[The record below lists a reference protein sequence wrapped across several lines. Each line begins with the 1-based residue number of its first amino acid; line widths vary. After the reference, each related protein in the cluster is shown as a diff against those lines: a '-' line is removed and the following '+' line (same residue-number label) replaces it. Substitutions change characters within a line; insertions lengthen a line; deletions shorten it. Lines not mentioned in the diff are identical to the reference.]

1 MSTTI
6 ASAILPATRNQ
17 AAEYADIFVN
27 RRIYVQQSHAPNP
40 KSGRHYFYKVCDRK
54 KQPIGLTRATVQSHL
69 AGDCT
74 IGFYAI
80 NPETQCSKW
89 IAIDADYADSLQD
102 LLQLQQAF
110 RADGI
115 ESLMEQ
121 SRRGGHLWIFLAE
134 PLPAVLCRLYVLN
147 IAHVL
152 SIAIKQDKKDG
163 LEVFPRQNFLQPGEF
178 GNAIR
183 CPLGIHRASQ
193 LRYWFE
199 DAAPNLDAQLQL
211 LREVPRL
218 GREQLESLT
227 AGLSPVEDDPVV
239 VASAP
244 APLSVLA
251 VASVHQPN
259 YLGSSK
265 RPHFDILRSLTT
277 PMRREGME
285 YKGQC
290 PSCASMGLDP
300 KKHYLKVNIAN
311 PDLYR
316 CFGAVRCSK
325 EMIREA
331 LGCPVPVRSQFA

>member
-1 MSTTI
+1 
-6 ASAILPATRNQ
+6 
-17 AAEYADIFVN
+17 
-27 RRIYVQQSHAPNP
+27 
-40 KSGRHYFYKVCDRK
+40 
-54 KQPIGLTRATVQSHL
+54 
-69 AGDCT
+69 
-74 IGFYAI
+74 
-80 NPETQCSKW
+80 
-89 IAIDADYADSLQD
+89 
-102 LLQLQQAF
+102 
-110 RADGI
+110 
-115 ESLMEQ
+115 
-121 SRRGGHLWIFLAE
+121 
-134 PLPAVLCRLYVLN
+134 VLCRLYVLN